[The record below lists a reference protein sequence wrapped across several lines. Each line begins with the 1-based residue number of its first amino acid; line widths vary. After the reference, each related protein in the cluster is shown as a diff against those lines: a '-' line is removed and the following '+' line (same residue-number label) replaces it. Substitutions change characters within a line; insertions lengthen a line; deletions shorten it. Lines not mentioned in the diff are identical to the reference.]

1 MARRAARNRMR
12 IAWMYY
18 VEGLTQNEISDKLG
32 LGRITVIRNIQE
44 ARRRNEVKIWI
55 EGDDADCIELE
66 FRLQAAFGIDE
77 AIVVP
82 EPSDRANASAAVG
95 SATGAFLSEALT
107 DDMVLGL
114 GWGNTLHAALP
125 TLARSDV
132 RNVQVISL
140 LGGITQAKRQNPTE
154 FAWQVASAVG
164 ADCYLLAA
172 PAIVDSPET
181 RRILIERCGLN
192 DIIRRAER
200 MDMAVMSVGALSTES
215 STFRFGFYS
224 EAERASIIRAGAVGD
239 VLCHFFDRDG
249 KLIDHP
255 LNERVV
261 SVPIDMVRKV
271 PRRVLASGGQEKIE
285 AILGALRLIQP
296 TTSSPRKRQRGNCCS
311 GSARIRPRGP
321 SCRVAR
327 AQGAERPPCGRVP
340 GPQSAAPSLQPPS
353 GRCPDDWCGW
363 SSAPDAP
370 GWRPR
375 HHPPR

>member
-1 MARRAARNRMR
+1 MNGSRGGAGRSSVVALGSGETSLVARRAARNRMR

-296 TTSSPRKRQRGNCCS
+296 TTFITEEAT
-311 GSARIRPRGP
+311 ARELLLRIG
-321 SCRVAR
+321 
-327 AQGAERPPCGRVP
+327 
-340 GPQSAAPSLQPPS
+340 
-353 GRCPDDWCGW
+353 
-363 SSAPDAP
+363 
-370 GWRPR
+370 
-375 HHPPR
+375 

>member
-1 MARRAARNRMR
+1 MSGSRIGAGRSSVISLRGGDAGLVAKRAARNRMR

-18 VEGLTQNEISDKLG
+18 VEGLTQNEISDRLG

-55 EGDDADCIELE
+55 EGEDAECVELE
-66 FRLQAAFGIDE
+66 FKLQAAFGLDE
-77 AIVVP
+77 AVVVP
-82 EPSDRANASAAVG
+82 EPSDRNHIASAIG

-114 GWGNTLHAALP
+114 GWGNTLHGALP
-125 TLARSDV
+125 TLARNDV
-132 RNVQVISL
+132 NNVQVISL

-164 ADCYLLAA
+164 AECYLLTA

-181 RRILIERCGLN
+181 RRILIERCGLH

-200 MDMAVMSVGALSTES
+200 LDMAVLSVGTLSTDS

-224 EAERASIIRAGAVGD
+224 EAERASIIKAGAVGD

-249 KLIDHP
+249 HLLDHP

-261 SVPIDMVRKV
+261 SVPIAMVRTV
-271 PRRVLASGGQEKIE
+271 PKRVLASGGPEKID
-285 AILGALRLIQP
+285 AILGAIRLIKP
-296 TTSSPRKRQRGNCCS
+296 TVFITDEA
-311 GSARIRPRGP
+311 SARELLLRN
-321 SCRVAR
+321 S
-327 AQGAERPPCGRVP
+327 
-340 GPQSAAPSLQPPS
+340 
-353 GRCPDDWCGW
+353 
-363 SSAPDAP
+363 
-370 GWRPR
+370 
-375 HHPPR
+375 